1 MQNPF
6 QALFSKF
13 VHSIHLFSSVCQQN
27 VTFYMKTLKTPPQK
41 SLFSEIVPQPLLA
54 NKEKYLP
61 LLGPS
66 ASGSCSDDQSRA
78 TTPAKPFA
86 TFSDVIGEVIHP
98 KVRKSS

>member
-1 MQNPF
+1 
-6 QALFSKF
+6 
-13 VHSIHLFSSVCQQN
+13 
-27 VTFYMKTLKTPPQK
+27 MKNSKTPPQK

-86 TFSDVIGEVIHP
+86 TFSDVIGEVLHP
-98 KVRKSS
+98 KVRKSSCQVSILHNEFMFALAPWLSCNPIY